1 MPNAVR
7 RRTRF
12 LGLVA
17 AILVLGSA
25 AACGVPRPTAST
37 FPDLSVS
44 NQTSLTVV
52 VSINGTPVDAVPPHE
67 ERSFPANGLPPLPWA
82 VRAATLNGRPLIDL
96 TVSPGDVFS
105 TTNPVGSTTQR
116 GDGARLDLSCGRLD
130 LWVGPP
136 MSGPPPGPGAPGDCE
151 P

>member
-7 RRTRF
+7 RPALR
-12 LGLVA
+12 GLA
-17 AILVLGSA
+17 TAILCLSTA
-25 AACGVPRPTAST
+25 AACGAPPPTASP

-52 VSINGTPVDAVPPHE
+52 VSVNGTPVDAVPPHE
-67 ERSFPANGLPPLPWA
+67 ERSFRANGLPPLPWA
-82 VRAATLNGRPLIDL
+82 VRAATLGGRPLIDL
-96 TVSPGDVFS
+96 TVSRGDVFS
-105 TTNPVGSTTQR
+105 TTNPDGTTNQR

-136 MSGPPPGPGAPGDCE
+136 MSGPRPGPGAPGDCE